1 MPQRPPR
8 FQPLHWRPKSE
19 QIRQWAKFYEV
30 FHPREN
36 ARQRGYD
43 GQWEELCRLWL
54 ADTHCR
60 LCAVE
65 GRETVAD
72 TVDHIVPIWE
82 APDRRLDP
90 SNIQSLCRSPAR
102 VDSVG

>member
-19 QIRQWAKFYEV
+19 QIRQWAKF
-30 FHPREN
+30 HPGEN
-36 ARQRGYD
+36 ARQRSCD
-43 GQWEELCRLWL
+43 GQWEELRRLWL
-54 ADTHCR
+54 ADPRCR

-65 GRETVAD
+65 GRETAAD

-82 APDRRLDP
+82 APDRWLDP

-102 VDSVG
+102 VDSMG